1 MLLTAEQILSTKLNT
16 KIIDIPR
23 LGGKVRVQEL
33 TGTQRAELDMIAAE
47 AKTPK
52 DAYKET
58 KAWIVIMSL
67 VDEQGSRI
75 FDDSQI
81 DAIKSLPMKVQETIN
96 DEVDILSGLKE
107 EAIKKTAKKSSASR
121 DGTNS
126 GSSRQTSAIHTPA

>member
-16 KIIDIPR
+16 KIIGIPR
-23 LGGKVRVQEL
+23 LGGKVRIQEM
-33 TGTQRAELDMIAAE
+33 TGAQRAELDMIAAE

-52 DAYKET
+52 EAYKET
-58 KAWIVIMSL
+58 KAWIIIMSL
-67 VDEQGSRI
+67 VDEQGNRI

-107 EAIKKTAKKSSASR
+107 EAIKKTAKKS
-121 DGTNS
+121 
-126 GSSRQTSAIHTPA
+126 